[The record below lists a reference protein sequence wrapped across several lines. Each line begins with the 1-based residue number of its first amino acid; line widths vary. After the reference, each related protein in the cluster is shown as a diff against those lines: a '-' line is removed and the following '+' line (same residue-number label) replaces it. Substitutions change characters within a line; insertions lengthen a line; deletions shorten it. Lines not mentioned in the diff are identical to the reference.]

1 MFYNTRIVKTVGLL
15 VRGSMVL
22 ALLLSAASAQ
32 AQWWGRQQQQQQNQR
47 ILPPENTYAS
57 ARSSE
62 VEPTPEIS
70 GADQNTFFDT
80 FSDYDVFEPLRG
92 KSNPYAGL
100 AGASGIVN
108 LSIKDI
114 VAGITDRDLSSR
126 YNQWRT
132 YLAGALKNT
141 EGVRTASE
149 LNGLGRL
156 TWYEEIM
163 ADPLKG
169 AGEAEEFTRSL
180 HMNLC
185 SGREGFQKGLKRI
198 ASRMDVDGSKI
209 QVSSPFAENE
219 TAVKA
224 LAVFEKALVQAHL
237 CHGRAIAGLS
247 QDDLKLISTYANRI
261 LTVEASVGHTV
272 AMRGSAKQQIMA
284 MQKID
289 QGAMY
294 EGLAELSILM
304 DCNFIRALDKMED
317 SGNPD
322 LTFDGVTGSIAKI
335 IETQAGMI
343 IVGGRSE
350 NVYDIEKMSNVCAI
364 IDLGGDDTY
373 IEGVVNLN
381 RPVLA
386 ILDVHGND
394 TYRGQLPG
402 IQGSC
407 LLGISLLVDAQ
418 GDDTY
423 TARNHAQGSAMA
435 GACAL
440 VDFDGDDRYN
450 GVRRV
455 QGTAVCG
462 VGVLID
468 RHGNDSYHAA
478 MWSQGTGQT
487 LGCGVLEDCTGDDVY
502 YTGGMYYD
510 SYPETPGYEGWG
522 QGLGTGIRGVAAGG
536 IGVLLEG
543 AGDDKYEFD
552 YIAHGGGYW
561 MGLGFFRD
569 FDGNDIHQGST
580 SVMWDGSP
588 RRESKFQRFSSGF
601 GCHYAAG
608 FFFEDTGNDTY
619 WASIMSQGFAWDC
632 GVSFLYDFLG
642 DDVITGNG
650 GGNQGQGAQASIGVL
665 VNFSG
670 DDNYKGSTQGYA
682 SGNITYHD
690 LPNCGGNFSF
700 FLDYAGTDVYG
711 CRAKNNSSMRR
722 GTNGGFL
729 VDRPSQKEYE
739 ELKNASAAT
748 NGTAIGTTSGAG
760 ETK

>member
-1 MFYNTRIVKTVGLL
+1 MLYNMQTAKS
-15 VRGSMVL
+15 VRLFARVFL
-22 ALLLSAASAQ
+22 ILILCLSAGIVH
-32 AQWWGRQQQQQQNQR
+32 AQWWGRQQQQNQR
-47 ILPPENTYAS
+47 ILPDENTYAS
-57 ARSSE
+57 SRAGTTS
-62 VEPTPEIS
+62 VEPTPEIAGS
-70 GADQNTFFDT
+70 EQNTFFQT
-80 FSDYDVFEPLRG
+80 FPDYDVFAPQTED
-92 KSNPYAGL
+92 KKAFAGL
-100 AGASGIVN
+100 VGGSDIVN
-108 LSIKDI
+108 LTVHDI
-114 VAGITDRDLSSR
+114 VEGITTRDLTQR
-126 YNQWRT
+126 YNTWRT
-132 YLAGALKNT
+132 YLAGVLKNT
-141 EGVRTASE
+141 EGIRSASE

-156 TWYEEIM
+156 SWYKSIM

-169 AGEAEEFTRSL
+169 VGEAENFTRTL
-180 HMNLC
+180 HINMC
-185 SGREGFQKGLKRI
+185 TGRVGFCKGLKLI
-198 ASRMDVDGSKI
+198 ASRMDVDGSK
-209 QVSSPFAENE
+209 VKVPSDFPENE
-219 TAVKA
+219 TASKA
-224 LAVFEKALVQAHL
+224 LGALEKALVEAHL
-237 CHGRAIAGLS
+237 CHGRAIAPLT
-247 QDDLKLISTYANRI
+247 QDQLKLISGYAHRI
-261 LTVEASVGHTV
+261 LTIEATVGHTV
-272 AMRGSAKQQIMA
+272 SMRGSAKQQILA

-289 QGAMY
+289 QSAMY

-304 DCNFIRALDKMED
+304 DANFIRALDKMED
-317 SGNPD
+317 AKDES

-335 IETQAGMI
+335 IETQSGI
-343 IVGGRSE
+343 ILVGGRGD
-350 NVYDIEKMSNVCAI
+350 NVYDIEKMKNVCAI
-364 IDLGGDDTY
+364 IDLAGNDTY
-373 IEGVVNLN
+373 LEGVVNLE

-386 ILDVHGND
+386 ILDIHGND

-407 LLGISLLVDAQ
+407 LLGISILVDAQ

-423 TARNHAQGSAMA
+423 TAKNHAQGSAMG

-440 VDFDGDDRYN
+440 VDYDGNDKYD

-462 VGVLID
+462 LGILLD
-468 RHGNDSYHAA
+468 RRGKDSYHAA

-487 LGCGVLEDCTGDDVY
+487 LGCGLLEDCSGDDTY

-543 AGDDKYEFD
+543 GGDDNYEFD

-569 FDGNDIHQGST
+569 FDGNDTHQGST

-608 FFFEDTGNDTY
+608 FFFEDAGNDNY

-632 GVSFLYDFLG
+632 GVSFLFDFGG
-642 DDVITGNG
+642 DDIINGTG
-650 GGNQGQGAQASIGVL
+650 GGNQGQGAQASLGVL

-670 DDNYKGSTQGYA
+670 NDTYKGSTQGYA

-690 LPNCGGNFSF
+690 LPGCGGNFSF
-700 FLDYAGTDVYG
+700 LMDYAGTDTYG
-711 CRAKNNSSMRR
+711 CRAKNNTNMRR
-722 GTNGGFL
+722 GMNGGFL
-729 VDRPSQKEYE
+729 IDRPSKKEYE
-739 ELKNASAAT
+739 ELQK
-748 NGTAIGTTSGAG
+748 GA
-760 ETK
+760 E